1 MKHLTLDFLFRNK
14 KNNFN
19 FIRLIAAFMV
29 IYGHSNAI
37 VVNGGADFITKH
49 LNFGFT
55 GGIAVDVFF
64 VISGFLVTASMSKGK
79 LSYYIKSRVLRIYPA
94 LIFWVAISAF
104 IIAPIFSNSDY
115 LFSNSVMYFLNMA
128 SAYNVIFFIDGVFAS
143 NRDHAVNGVLWS
155 VIVETRLYLAV
166 FVFYIIGV
174 LKSKTVFNVFFYI
187 SLIVFYFYPEYAPI
201 AASTTDLH
209 VISLFLIGGFY
220 WINKDSIIISPF
232 YAMLMFVIA
241 FLGFKL
247 GEFKSAYIFVLP
259 YFVFCI
265 AYMKGLCIFRKIGD
279 YSYGIYLVGWPVQQ
293 VIVAIYPQISLEWHQ
308 FFSILFALILGIFS
322 WHMIEKPF
330 LNMKNINFTNE
341 FMNVIFRLHKY
352 VRSYV

>member
-1 MKHLTLDFLFRNK
+1 MVFYGLSLLKDDYIWLCLLFILLEYLKVKHSSMCFFIFLLLY
-14 KNNFN
+14 
-19 FIRLIAAFMV
+19 FIFILNMHLLPHQRQ
-29 IYGHSNAI
+29 IYMLFH
-37 VVNGGADFITKH
+37 
-49 LNFGFT
+49 
-55 GGIAVDVFF
+55 
-64 VISGFLVTASMSKGK
+64 
-79 LSYYIKSRVLRIYPA
+79 Y
-94 LIFWVAISAF
+94 F
-104 IIAPIFSNSDY
+104 IIS
-115 LFSNSVMYFLNMA
+115 LFHYF
-128 SAYNVIFFIDGVFAS
+128 I
-143 NRDHAVNGVLWS
+143 
-155 VIVETRLYLAV
+155 
-166 FVFYIIGV
+166 
-174 LKSKTVFNVFFYI
+174 
-187 SLIVFYFYPEYAPI
+187 
-201 AASTTDLH
+201 
-209 VISLFLIGGFY
+209 ISLFLIGGFY

-279 YSYGIYLVGWPVQQ
+279 YLYGIYLVGWSVQQ

-308 FFSILFALILGIFS
+308 FFSILFALILGVFS

-341 FMNVIFRLHKY
+341 FMNIIFRLHKY